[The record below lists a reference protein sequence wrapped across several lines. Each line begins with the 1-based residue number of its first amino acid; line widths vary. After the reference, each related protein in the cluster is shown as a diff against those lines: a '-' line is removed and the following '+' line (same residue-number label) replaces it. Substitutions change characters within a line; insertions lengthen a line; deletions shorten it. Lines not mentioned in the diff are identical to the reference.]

1 MVELANFVKA
11 VTFVLVAELVS
22 LELNQDSSLQL
33 QAPQSICTLKL
44 LLLMLP
50 VLHVFLQT
58 TESYA
63 F

>member
-1 MVELANFVKA
+1 MVELAHFVLA
-11 VTFVLVAELVS
+11 VAFMLVAELVS
-22 LELNQDSSLQL
+22 LELDQDVSLQL

-44 LLLMLP
+44 LLPMLP
-50 VLHVFLQT
+50 VLHVFLQI